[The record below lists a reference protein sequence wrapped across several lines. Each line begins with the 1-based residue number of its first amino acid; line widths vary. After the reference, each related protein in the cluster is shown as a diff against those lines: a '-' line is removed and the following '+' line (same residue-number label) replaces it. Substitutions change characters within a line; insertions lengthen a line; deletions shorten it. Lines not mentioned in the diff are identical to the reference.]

1 MRFYDSY
8 DWHIGTEMTELERD
22 YKAWYL
28 EGKKGELKVP
38 HHFDAS
44 IDVPENINISEKSFF
59 ESDFLIEDMFFE
71 ENQDVG
77 LYRHVR
83 YLPAFWHSHSFLE
96 IACVIQGEA
105 VNYVGDISISMKEGD
120 ILIFAPE
127 VKHAL
132 GVYDDESIVVNII
145 IRTSSFEQAFF
156 GILSENDILAEFFR
170 RMLYHSPNHP
180 YLYFRAGED
189 HELFNFVGYALQ
201 EFQGN
206 REYKKR
212 MINAVVTGFFIML
225 LRKHGSDVILP
236 EINSYGEDEN
246 VVFLLKYLQDNFQAV
261 TLGELAAFFHYS
273 ERQIQRIIKEATGLS
288 FRENIL
294 KLRMIHAV
302 RLLQSTQLSVGKIA
316 EHLNYESP
324 ANFRT
329 AFKKYYGVSPSQ
341 YKKNPNVV

>member
-8 DWHIGTEMTELERD
+8 DWHIGTEMTELERV
-22 YKAWYL
+22 YKAWHL
-28 EGKKGELKVP
+28 KGKKEELEAP

-44 IDVPENINISEKSFF
+44 IDVPENLNAAEKSFF
-59 ESDFLIEDMFFE
+59 KSDFLMEDMFFE
-71 ENQDVG
+71 EDQDVR

-83 YLPAFWHSHSFLE
+83 FLPAFWHSHSFLE

-105 VNYVGDISISMKEGD
+105 VNYVGDVSISMKEGD
-120 ILIFAPE
+120 IFIFAPG

-145 IRTSSFEQAFF
+145 IRTSSFEQAFL
-156 GILSENDILAEFFR
+156 GILSENDILAGFFR

-189 HELFNFVGYALQ
+189 PELFNFVGYALQ
-201 EFQGN
+201 EFQGK

-212 MINAVVTGFFIML
+212 MINAIITGFFIML
-225 LRKHGSDVILP
+225 LRKHGADVILP
-236 EINSYGEDEN
+236 GINTYGEDGN
-246 VVFLLKYLQDNFQAV
+246 VVFLLKYLQENFQTV
-261 TLGELAAFFHYS
+261 TLGELADFFHYS

-302 RLLQSTQLSVGKIA
+302 RLLQSTQLSVVEIA
-316 EHLNYESP
+316 ERLNYETP

-329 AFKKYYGVSPSQ
+329 AFKKYYGMSPSQ
-341 YKKNPNVV
+341 YKKNSDVV